1 MTIKRREFLGTV
13 AAGSAVLT
21 MPGFLSG
28 CGIQSAMGI
37 GGKTPENPFMEW
49 FGVDQ
54 PTVARVMSELTARGA
69 DAADVYFQHSRSN
82 SLTLEDGIVSSAN
95 SRIRQGVGLRVVI
108 GEQTGYA
115 FTEDLTLPSMLA
127 AARTASAIASGS
139 QVVAPQSFNPSSAGD
154 LYTTTVPWANVG
166 IDQKLPILKMVEA
179 KTKAKDPAIDKVAVF
194 WADGTGVMS
203 ELTARG
209 ADAADVYFQ
218 HSRSNSLTLEDG
230 IVSSAN
236 SRIRQGVGLRVVIG
250 EQTGYAFTEDLTLP
264 SMLAAARTAS
274 AIASGSQVVA
284 PQSFNPSSA
293 GDLYTTTV
301 PWANVG
307 IDQKL
312 PILKMVEAKT
322 KAKDPAIDKV
332 AVFWADGDERVMIA
346 TLDGR
351 LVMDHRPMTRVTV
364 VATAKKGDE
373 TQTGYSN
380 IAAREEISWYTE
392 ERLNRMV
399 DEAVERTM
407 IQFEARRPPA
417 GEMPVI
423 LASGASGILLHEA
436 IGHGME
442 ADFNRK
448 GTSIYT
454 DMMGKKV
461 AEPFVTVVD
470 QADIPN
476 ERGALNFDDEGNKA
490 GRTVM
495 VEDGILKS
503 YLHDQ
508 ISAQQYGLKPTGS
521 GRRESY
527 RFAPMPRMTC
537 TFMEDG
543 PHTKD
548 EIIAA
553 VDHGIICETYTNGQV
568 QIGAGD
574 FTFYVKNGWLVEKG
588 KVTAPI
594 KDVNIIGNGPEALK
608 RITMVANDAR
618 LDTGGWTCGKNGQS
632 VPVSQG
638 IPTVLVSNMTVGGE
652 NVS

>member
-28 CGIQSAMGI
+28 CGVQGATAIAGN
-37 GGKTPENPFMEW
+37 TPENPFMEW

-54 PTVARVMSELTARGA
+54 STVARVMSELTARGA
-69 DAADVYFQHSRSN
+69 DAADVYFQHSRNN

-95 SRIRQGVGLRVVI
+95 SGIRQGVGLRVVI

-127 AARTASAIASGS
+127 AARTASAIASGN
-139 QVVAPQSFNPSSAGD
+139 QVVAPQSFSPSSAGD

-179 KTKAKDPAIDKVAVF
+179 KTKAKDPAIDKVAV
-194 WADGTGVMS
+194 
-203 ELTARG
+203 
-209 ADAADVYFQ
+209 Y
-218 HSRSNSLTLEDG
+218 
-230 IVSSAN
+230 
-236 SRIRQGVGLRVVIG
+236 
-250 EQTGYAFTEDLTLP
+250 
-264 SMLAAARTAS
+264 
-274 AIASGSQVVA
+274 
-284 PQSFNPSSA
+284 
-293 GDLYTTTV
+293 
-301 PWANVG
+301 
-307 IDQKL
+307 
-312 PILKMVEAKT
+312 
-322 KAKDPAIDKV
+322 
-332 AVFWADGDERVMIA
+332 WADGDERVMIA

-618 LDTGGWTCGKNGQS
+618 LDTGGWTCGKNGQR